1 MLGSCVAIDAVFG
14 RLDLGQTYDH
24 RVDVPERHREFKR
37 TVDSSRLVDPMPT
50 FRNLSDNTGIPVED
64 LVHHALVR
72 WTSAGAEALMTL
84 PSQALRDLID
94 ARHREDWPKVAGIVD
109 WLEAGL

>member
-1 MLGSCVAIDAVFG
+1 MAV
-14 RLDLGQTYDH
+14 
-24 RVDVPERHREFKR
+24 PARHREFKR

-50 FRNLSDNTGIPVED
+50 FRALSANTGIPVDE

-72 WTSAGAEALMTL
+72 WASAGAEALMAIE
-84 PSQALRDLID
+84 PQAVRELID
-94 ARHREDWPKVAGIVD
+94 ARHREDWAKVGGIVD